1 MSVRF
6 QDEAFPQLKEYLY
19 YLQTIL
25 NKSVKTVDE
34 YFIDL
39 RTFFRFM
46 KLERH
51 LVPDDC
57 EFDEIKID
65 DLDLHFLESVT
76 LTDAYEYMTW
86 LQRERGNQ
94 SAARAR
100 KVSSLKG
107 FFKYLTTK
115 KHDLKVNPID

>member
-46 KLERH
+46 KLSRH

-57 EFDEIKID
+57 EFDAIKID
-65 DLDLHFLESVT
+65 DLDLQFLES
-76 LTDAYEYMTW
+76 
-86 LQRERGNQ
+86 RRSFSRG
-94 SAARAR
+94 S
-100 KVSSLKG
+100 
-107 FFKYLTTK
+107 
-115 KHDLKVNPID
+115 